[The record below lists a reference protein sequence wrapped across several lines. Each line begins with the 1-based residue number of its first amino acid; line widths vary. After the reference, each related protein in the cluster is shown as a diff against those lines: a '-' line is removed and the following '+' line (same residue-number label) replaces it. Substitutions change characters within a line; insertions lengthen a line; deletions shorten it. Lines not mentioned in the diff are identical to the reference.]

1 MDRIPVVLRIPV
13 DRRAEF
19 VLAVTVE
26 VKVADR
32 PYGDALAA
40 LKLRVPMAQGIDS
53 DGGVDGRLVA
63 DIATGIQELVAKA
76 MIWPTPSGEK
86 VGV

>member
-26 VKVADR
+26 IKPADK
-32 PYGDALAA
+32 PYADPLAA
-40 LKLRVPMAQGIDS
+40 LKLRVPLDQA
-53 DGGVDGRLVA
+53 VDGNGAVSNGLA
-63 DIATGIQELVAKA
+63 LDLANGIVELTNKG
-76 MIWPTPSGEK
+76 MIWPTPSGERT
-86 VGV
+86 